1 MPDKDAFQDR
11 YDVVIVGGGINGAGI
26 ARELSLRGL
35 SVLLVEKNDFGSG
48 TTAASTRLI
57 HGGLRYLEHF
67 DFALVRESLHERK
80 ILLTIAPHL
89 VFPLEFILPV
99 YDGQQYGRS
108 KLKAG
113 MLLYDL
119 LSLGK
124 SLPRHRMLSRR
135 KILRLQQG
143 MNPEGLQGGFAYF
156 DCQVPLPER
165 LTYENIRSAQQAGA
179 VCLSYYRLK
188 GLQPGQDGQWLV
200 QIEDVDTG
208 EQKQAGARIVINAA
222 GPWVNEIAGLADP
235 HRPRLV
241 GGTRG
246 SHILVANTIGM
257 RHALYS
263 PARSDGRPFF
273 IIPFG
278 REELLIGTTDIFY
291 DAGVDEVR
299 ADSLEIRYLLSETNH
314 LLPELQLGEEMIR
327 MTYSGVR
334 PLPPAEGKD
343 AGEITRRHFIKEHE
357 TGSSTRA
364 FLSIIGGKLTTYR
377 QLAEEVGEKVNEL
390 LSRHLPAGETDKKPL
405 PGVPASMSWRRQ
417 PVRRR
422 TFPLLSADPLLL
434 YGRGREEI
442 LSIAGGGDAQDLDE
456 EKLITAEAAYCA
468 RYEQVRHLDDFL
480 LRRSMWGLR
489 KGKNGEYFIVAARAL
504 ARELGWT
511 DSRML
516 LEIARY
522 NQVLA
527 RAFSWQED
535 AAARTS

>member
-1 MPDKDAFQDR
+1 MADSGVFQEN
-11 YDVVIVGGGINGAGI
+11 YDVAIIGGGINGAGI
-26 ARELSLRGL
+26 ARDLSQRGL

-80 ILLTIAPHL
+80 ILLQIAPHL

-99 YDGQQYGRS
+99 YAGQEYGRA

-113 MLLYDL
+113 MLLYDI

-124 SLPRHRMLSRR
+124 SLPKHRMLSRR
-135 KILRLQQG
+135 RILRLQQG
-143 MNPEGLQGGFAYF
+143 MNPQGLHGGFAYF

-165 LTYENIRSAQQAGA
+165 LTLENIRAARQAGA
-179 VCLSYYRLK
+179 LCLNYHRLA
-188 GLQPGQDGQWLV
+188 GLEVAGDGCWQV
-200 QIEDVDTG
+200 RFEDVDTG
-208 EQKQAGARIVINAA
+208 EQHQAAAGIVINAA
-222 GPWVNEIAGLADP
+222 GPWVNDIAGLADP
-235 HRPRLV
+235 RRPRLV

-246 SHILVANTIGM
+246 SHILVANTLGL

-278 REELLIGTTDIFY
+278 RDELLIGTTDIFY
-291 DAGVDEVR
+291 DASVDEVR
-299 ADSLEIRYLLSETNH
+299 ADSLEVRYLISETNH
-314 LLPELQLGEEMIR
+314 LLPELNIRPEMIR

-343 AGEITRRHFIKEHE
+343 AGAVTRRHFIKQHE
-357 TGSSTRA
+357 TGDDRRA

-377 QLAEEVGEKVNEL
+377 QLAEEVGDKVADL
-390 LSRHLPAGETDKKPL
+390 LSAHLPGSRTAREPL
-405 PGVPASMSWRRQ
+405 PGTPEQRPWQRR

-422 TFPLLSADPLLL
+422 TFPELNSDPLLL
-434 YGRGREEI
+434 YGKARRHILEIAGVDSVEKMSPDEI
-442 LSIAGGGDAQDLDE
+442 LV
-456 EKLITAEAAYCA
+456 AEARYCA
-468 RYEQVRHLDDFL
+468 RHEQVRHLDDFL

-489 KGKNGEYFIVAARAL
+489 RGKEGDYASAAAQAM
-504 ARELGWT
+504 ARELAWT

-522 NQVLA
+522 NRILA

-535 AAARTS
+535 TER